1 MNFTLTF
8 LSLYLI
14 SMAIGRKVKLPSVI
28 TETIVLVLI
37 FTISYW
43 GGVTIPVNEIAS
55 VLLISL
61 IMATLLILI
70 TYVIG
75 LFFIDKVH
83 LHPMKINLRMQIKYV
98 IPLVLGLILG
108 LGIRFELPF
117 TSIIDYELYSL
128 AVIIG
133 IEIGRSFNIGL
144 LKRTT
149 GLAILAVTVDV
160 VGAIILS
167 VIFSPLIPLKASLM
181 ITLGS
186 GWYSYTGPF
195 VAKYFGPALG
205 VVGFLSNFL
214 REQLAFILLPILLR
228 VKATPIGA
236 IAIGGATSM
245 DVTLP
250 LYVDLLGGEYA
261 VGAMISGFILTL
273 LIPIILPTIALL

>member
-28 TETIVLVLI
+28 TETTVLILI

-55 VLLISL
+55 VLVISL

-83 LHPMKINLRMQIKYV
+83 LYPMKVNLRMQIKYV

-117 TSIIDYELYSL
+117 TFIIDYELYFL

>member
-75 LFFIDKVH
+75 LFFIDKVR
-83 LHPMKINLRMQIKYV
+83 LYPMKVNLRMQIKYV

>member
-1 MNFTLTF
+1 MDFTLTF

-14 SMAIGRKVKLPSVI
+14 GMAIGRKVKLPSVI
-28 TETIVLVLI
+28 TEITVLVLI

-83 LHPMKINLRMQIKYV
+83 LYPMKVNLRMQIKYV
-98 IPLVLGLILG
+98 VPLVLGLILG

-117 TSIIDYELYSL
+117 TFIIDYELYFL
-128 AVIIG
+128 AVVIG

-214 REQLAFILLPILLR
+214 REQLAFVLLPILLR

>member
-28 TETIVLVLI
+28 TEATVLVLI
-37 FTISYW
+37 FSISYW

-55 VLLISL
+55 VLVISL
-61 IMATLLILI
+61 IVATLLILI

-83 LHPMKINLRMQIKYV
+83 LYPVKVNLRMQIKYV

-108 LGIRFELPF
+108 LGIRLELPF
-117 TSIIDYELYSL
+117 TLIIDYELYFL

-273 LIPIILPTIALL
+273 LIPIILPTIVLL

>member
-28 TETIVLVLI
+28 TETTVLVLI

-83 LHPMKINLRMQIKYV
+83 LYPMKVNLRMQIKYV

-117 TSIIDYELYSL
+117 TFIIDYELYFL

>member
-28 TETIVLVLI
+28 TETTVLVLI

-83 LHPMKINLRMQIKYV
+83 LYPIKVNLRMQIKYV

-117 TSIIDYELYSL
+117 TFIIDYELYFL

>member
-28 TETIVLVLI
+28 TEATVLVLI

-83 LHPMKINLRMQIKYV
+83 LYPRKVNLRMQIKYV

-117 TSIIDYELYSL
+117 TFIIDYELYFL

>member
-28 TETIVLVLI
+28 TETTVLVLI

-75 LFFIDKVH
+75 LFFIDKVR
-83 LHPMKINLRMQIKYV
+83 LYPMKVNLRMQIKYV

-117 TSIIDYELYSL
+117 TFIIDYELYFL

>member
-1 MNFTLTF
+1 
-8 LSLYLI
+8 
-14 SMAIGRKVKLPSVI
+14 MAIGRKVKLPSVI
-28 TETIVLVLI
+28 TETTVLVLI

-83 LHPMKINLRMQIKYV
+83 LYPIKVNLRMQIKYV

-108 LGIRFELPF
+108 LVIRFELPF
-117 TSIIDYELYSL
+117 TFIIDYELYFL

-133 IEIGRSFNIGL
+133 IEIGRSFNIRL

>member
-28 TETIVLVLI
+28 TEATVLVLI

-83 LHPMKINLRMQIKYV
+83 LYPIKVNLRMQIKYV

-117 TSIIDYELYSL
+117 TFIIDYELYFL

-149 GLAILAVTVDV
+149 GLAILSVMVDV

>member
-28 TETIVLVLI
+28 TETTVLVLI

-55 VLLISL
+55 VLVISL

-83 LHPMKINLRMQIKYV
+83 LYPMKVNLRMQIKYV

-117 TSIIDYELYSL
+117 TFIIDYELYFL

>member
-28 TETIVLVLI
+28 TEATVLVLI

-55 VLLISL
+55 VLVISL

-83 LHPMKINLRMQIKYV
+83 LYPMKVNLRMQIKYV

-117 TSIIDYELYSL
+117 TFIIDYELYFL

>member
-28 TETIVLVLI
+28 TEATVLVLI
-37 FTISYW
+37 FSISYW

-55 VLLISL
+55 VLVISL

-83 LHPMKINLRMQIKYV
+83 LYPMKVNLRMQIKYV

-108 LGIRFELPF
+108 LGIRLELPF
-117 TSIIDYELYSL
+117 TLIIDYELYFL

-273 LIPIILPTIALL
+273 LIPIILPTIVLL

>member
-1 MNFTLTF
+1 MNFTLIF

-28 TETIVLVLI
+28 TETTVLVLI

-55 VLLISL
+55 VLLTSL

-83 LHPMKINLRMQIKYV
+83 LHPIKVNLRMQIKYV

-117 TSIIDYELYSL
+117 TFIIDYELYFL

>member
-28 TETIVLVLI
+28 TEITVLVLI

-83 LHPMKINLRMQIKYV
+83 LYPMKVNLRMQIKYV
-98 IPLVLGLILG
+98 VPLVLGLILG

-117 TSIIDYELYSL
+117 TFIIDYELYFL

-273 LIPIILPTIALL
+273 LIPIILPAIALL

>member
-14 SMAIGRKVKLPSVI
+14 GMAIGRKVKLPSVI
-28 TETIVLVLI
+28 TEITVLVLI

-83 LHPMKINLRMQIKYV
+83 LYPMKVNLRMQIKYV
-98 IPLVLGLILG
+98 VPLVLGLILG

-117 TSIIDYELYSL
+117 TFIIDYELYFL
-128 AVIIG
+128 AVVIG

-214 REQLAFILLPILLR
+214 REQLAFVLLPILLR

>member
-1 MNFTLTF
+1 
-8 LSLYLI
+8 
-14 SMAIGRKVKLPSVI
+14 MAIGRKVKLPSVI
-28 TETIVLVLI
+28 TEATVLVLI

-55 VLLISL
+55 VLVISL

-83 LHPMKINLRMQIKYV
+83 LYPMKVNLRMQIKYV

-117 TSIIDYELYSL
+117 TFIIDYELYFL

>member
-14 SMAIGRKVKLPSVI
+14 SMAIGRKVKLPSVVTEI
-28 TETIVLVLI
+28 TVLVLI

-43 GGVTIPVNEIAS
+43 GGVSIPVNEIAS

-117 TSIIDYELYSL
+117 TFIIDYELYLL

-205 VVGFLSNFL
+205 VIGFLSNFL

>member
-28 TETIVLVLI
+28 TEATVLVLI

-61 IMATLLILI
+61 VMATLLILI

-83 LHPMKINLRMQIKYV
+83 LYPMKVNLRMQIKYV

-117 TSIIDYELYSL
+117 TFIIDYELYFL

>member
-14 SMAIGRKVKLPSVI
+14 SMAIGRKVKLPSAV
-28 TETIVLVLI
+28 TEGIVLALI

-43 GGVTIPVNEIAS
+43 GGVTIPVKEIAS

-70 TYVIG
+70 TYVVG

-83 LHPMKINLRMQIKYV
+83 LYPTKVNLRTQIKYI
-98 IPLVLGLILG
+98 IPLVLGFVLG
-108 LGIRFELPF
+108 LGVKFELPF
-117 TSIIDYELYSL
+117 TFIIDYELYLL

-149 GLAILAVTVDV
+149 MLAILAVVVNV

-167 VIFSPLIPLKASLM
+167 LVFSPFIPLKASLM

-205 VVGFLSNFL
+205 VIGFLSNFL
-214 REQLAFILLPILLR
+214 REQLAFVLLPILLR

-273 LIPIILPTIALL
+273 LVPIILSTIALL

>member
-28 TETIVLVLI
+28 TETTVLVLI

-83 LHPMKINLRMQIKYV
+83 LYPMKVNLRMQIKYV
-98 IPLVLGLILG
+98 IPLILGLILG

-117 TSIIDYELYSL
+117 TFIIDYELYFL

>member
-14 SMAIGRKVKLPSVI
+14 GMAIGRKVKLPSVI
-28 TETIVLVLI
+28 TEITVLVLI

-83 LHPMKINLRMQIKYV
+83 LYPMKVNLRMQIKYV
-98 IPLVLGLILG
+98 VPLVLGLILG

-117 TSIIDYELYSL
+117 TFIIDYELYFL

-214 REQLAFILLPILLR
+214 REQLAFVLLPILLR

>member
-14 SMAIGRKVKLPSVI
+14 SMAVGRKVKLPSVI
-28 TETIVLVLI
+28 TETTVLVLI

-83 LHPMKINLRMQIKYV
+83 LYPMKVNLRMQIKYV

-117 TSIIDYELYSL
+117 TFIIDYELYFL

-273 LIPIILPTIALL
+273 LIPIILPTITLL

>member
-28 TETIVLVLI
+28 TETTVLVLI

-83 LHPMKINLRMQIKYV
+83 LYPMKVNLRMQIKYV

-117 TSIIDYELYSL
+117 TFIIDYELYFL

-149 GLAILAVTVDV
+149 ALAILAVTVDV

>member
-14 SMAIGRKVKLPSVI
+14 SMGIGRKVKLPSVI
-28 TETIVLVLI
+28 TETTVLVLI

-61 IMATLLILI
+61 VMATLLILI

-83 LHPMKINLRMQIKYV
+83 LYPMKVNLRMQIKYV

-117 TSIIDYELYSL
+117 TFIIDYELYFL

>member
-28 TETIVLVLI
+28 TETTVLVLI

-55 VLLISL
+55 VLVISL

-83 LHPMKINLRMQIKYV
+83 LYPMKVNLRMQIKYV

-117 TSIIDYELYSL
+117 TFIIDYELYFL

-228 VKATPIGA
+228 VKASPIGA

>member
-28 TETIVLVLI
+28 TEATVLVLI

-55 VLLISL
+55 VLVISL

-83 LHPMKINLRMQIKYV
+83 LYPMKVNLRMQIKYV
-98 IPLVLGLILG
+98 IPLVLGIILG

-117 TSIIDYELYSL
+117 TFIIDYELYFL

>member
-28 TETIVLVLI
+28 TEATVLVLI

-75 LFFIDKVH
+75 LFFVDKVH
-83 LHPMKINLRMQIKYV
+83 LYLTKVNLRMQIKYV

-117 TSIIDYELYSL
+117 TFIIDYELYFL

>member
-28 TETIVLVLI
+28 TETTVLILI

-43 GGVTIPVNEIAS
+43 GGVTIPVNEIAR

-75 LFFIDKVH
+75 LFFIDKVR
-83 LHPMKINLRMQIKYV
+83 LYPMKVNLRMQIKYV

-117 TSIIDYELYSL
+117 TFIIDYELYFL

>member
-28 TETIVLVLI
+28 TEATVLVLI

-83 LHPMKINLRMQIKYV
+83 LYPMKVNLRMQIKYV

-117 TSIIDYELYSL
+117 TFIIDYELYFL

>member
-28 TETIVLVLI
+28 TEATVLVLI

-83 LHPMKINLRMQIKYV
+83 LYPIKVNLRMQIKYV

-117 TSIIDYELYSL
+117 TFIIDYELYFL

-149 GLAILAVTVDV
+149 GLAILAVAVDV